1 MKKLIV
7 TLLCL
12 LALVGC
18 SSKNTTPAPDAPAA
32 QQPSA
37 TEQAPADAAKE
48 EPIALGSFEAQTL
61 EGETLTQDV
70 FANADLTV
78 LNMWATFCNPCKKEM
93 PVLQALD
100 QEYENVQVVGVVTD
114 AIDQKGQPDPEQLDV
129 AKALCEAAGVTYP
142 NMILNQS
149 LAQIGLAS
157 MEAVPATLFV
167 DSNGNLVGQGFYGAL
182 DEAGWRA
189 EIQAR
194 LEMVSK

>member
-7 TLLCL
+7 SLLCL

-37 TEQAPADAAKE
+37 AE

-78 LNMWATFCNPCKKEM
+78 LNLWATFCNPCKKEM

-182 DEAGWRA
+182 NEAGWRA
-189 EIQAR
+189 EIQTR